1 MIAFFREMSLQ
12 TRKRLF
18 CLFLIA
24 VMLLSTYA
32 LITSIGDINKEIA
45 KKMIDAGV
53 RKMTFGQNFSNKLNL
68 ITWSSVILLCISSF
82 SITDTLVRLWFGNP
96 KIKELEREISE
107 LKVERSKMIINNR
120 KSLNNQN

>member
-68 ITWSSVILLCISSF
+68 ITWSSVILFCISSF

>member
-1 MIAFFREMSLQ
+1 MIAFFRETSLQ

-68 ITWSSVILLCISSF
+68 ITWSSVILFCISSF
-82 SITDTLVRLWFGNP
+82 SITDTLVRLWVGNP

>member
-45 KKMIDAGV
+45 KKMIDTGV

-68 ITWSSVILLCISSF
+68 ITWSSVILFCISSF
-82 SITDTLVRLWFGNP
+82 SITDTLVRLWVGNP

-107 LKVERSKMIINNR
+107 LKVERSKD
-120 KSLNNQN
+120 